1 MLLHAQCVQSR
12 AAFPTSWILG
22 LRGEERAASS
32 GRLWDMVGAEN
43 ILFFLSNFIFRPN
56 PDGTTSEL
64 LPLA

>member
-43 ILFFLSNFIFRPN
+43 ILFFLSF
-56 PDGTTSEL
+56 
-64 LPLA
+64 